1 VTLPL
6 IAVLLLSGQATP
18 PPGIHWER
26 SFEAAVQRARAQHKP
41 LMVDF
46 WADWC
51 GWCHRLDETTYVD
64 AEVVRLSKD
73 FVPVKVNTE
82 GGRNET
88 LVALKYNVSDLP
100 TIAFVSPSGRPILRL
115 SGFRG
120 PGQFPQIM
128 IAARDAASQVLGWE
142 ASLDKDPKNA
152 EALLRLGVYL
162 FEQESYEESRDLL
175 VQATRF
181 DEKRPVDDR
190 KQGRMMLGI
199 IRHYE
204 HRYPDAEALL
214 KEAISLRPT
223 GPYDAQLLY
232 ILGRTYKAWGRPDQ
246 ARPLLKLLLD
256 TYPESP
262 FAQRAQETLLALER
276 QVQH

>member
-1 VTLPL
+1 MTLPL
-6 IAVLLLSGQATP
+6 LAVLVLGGAPAAPS
-18 PPGIHWER
+18 PGIHWER
-26 SFEAAVQRARAQHKP
+26 SFEIAVQKAKSQRKA

-46 WADWC
+46 WAEWC

-64 AEVVRLSKD
+64 PEVVRLSKD

-100 TIAFVSPSGRPILRL
+100 TIVFVSPSGRPILRL
-115 SGFRG
+115 SGFQG

-128 IAARDAASQVLGWE
+128 AAAREASNLVLGWE
-142 ASLDKDPKNA
+142 ASLDKDPKDA
-152 EALLRLGVYL
+152 AALLRFGVYL
-162 FEQESYEESRDLL
+162 YEQEAYEESRDLL

-181 DEKRPVDDR
+181 DLGRPVEDR

-214 KEAISLRPT
+214 KEALAMRPP
-223 GPYDAQLLY
+223 GRYEAQLLY
-232 ILGRTYKAWGRPDQ
+232 ILGRTYKAWNRFDQ
-246 ARPLLKLLLD
+246 ARQVLKQVVD
-256 TYPESP
+256 GYPESP
-262 FAQRAQETLLALER
+262 FAQRAQETLLALDR
-276 QVQH
+276 QH

>member
-6 IAVLLLSGQATP
+6 VAVLVLGGAPASP
-18 PPGIHWER
+18 SPGIHWER
-26 SFEAAVQRARAQHKP
+26 SFEAAVQRAKSQRKP

-115 SGFRG
+115 SGFQG

-128 IAARDAASQVLGWE
+128 AAAREASNQVLGWE

-175 VQATRF
+175 VQATRV
-181 DEKRPVDDR
+181 DGSRPVDDR

-204 HRYPDAEALL
+204 HRYPDAESLL
-214 KEAISLRPT
+214 KEALSIPPP
-223 GPYDAQLLY
+223 GPYEAQTLY
-232 ILGRTYKAWGRPDQ
+232 ILGRIYKAWGRLDE
-246 ARPLLKLLLD
+246 ARPVLKQVVD

-276 QVQH
+276 QR

>member
-1 VTLPL
+1 MTLPL
-6 IAVLLLSGQATP
+6 IAVLVIGGAQATP
-18 PPGIHWER
+18 PPGILWER
-26 SFEAAVQRARAQHKP
+26 SFEAAAQRAKAQRKP
-41 LMVDF
+41 LMLDF

-64 AEVVRLSKD
+64 PEVVRLSKD
-73 FVPVKVNTE
+73 FVPVKINTE

-88 LVALKYNVSDLP
+88 LVAMKYDVSDLP
-100 TIAFVSPSGRPILRL
+100 TIAFVSPSGRPILRV

-128 IAARDAASQVLGWE
+128 VAARDAATQVLGWE

-152 EALLRLGVYL
+152 EALLHLGVYL
-162 FEQESYEESRDLL
+162 FEQESYEQSRDLL
-175 VQATRF
+175 VQATRL
-181 DEKRPVDDR
+181 DERRPVDDR

-214 KEAISLRPT
+214 KEALSLRPP
-223 GPYDAQLLY
+223 GRDDAQLLY
-232 ILGRTYKAWGRPDQ
+232 ILARTYKAWERPDQ
-246 ARPLLKLLLD
+246 ARPLLKRLLE

-262 FAQRAQETLLALER
+262 FAQRAQETLLSLDR
-276 QVQH
+276 QR